1 MFEEKSEVIDEP
13 IIEETLNVLSGSDG
27 NNEEVSSNQNNDEST
42 TIVEPVVEEQVV
54 EEQVVEEPVV
64 VEPVVEE
71 QAPTPTPT
79 PKSAP
84 VRKVVKRKNTY
95 LM

>member
-13 IIEETLNVLSGSDG
+13 IIEETLNVLSVSDG

-54 EEQVVEEPVV
+54 EEPVV

-71 QAPTPTPT
+71 QAPT